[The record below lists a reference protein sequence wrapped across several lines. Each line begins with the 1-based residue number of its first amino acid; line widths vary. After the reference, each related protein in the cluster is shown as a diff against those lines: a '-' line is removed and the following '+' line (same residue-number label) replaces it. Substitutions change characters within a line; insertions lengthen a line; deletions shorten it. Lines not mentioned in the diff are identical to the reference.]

1 MSVLYSKIYVINSIM
16 NIINSKGKY
25 YSILNLILAISILIS
40 ILFLIR
46 SLISIY
52 YQKSISVGKTG
63 LSKIDFNDSK
73 KRYQLQDYA
82 QIFKNNPFGFNAGEL
97 RPLIGQQSSIKKI
110 VDLKLVGTVVGPDS
124 LSYAIFVTDKGQEF
138 YKVGQVIP
146 DYGKVYKVMF
156 DKVLIKQDERLI
168 KVQFEDLKVKEV
180 AKSSNIGE
188 QFAQKVGKGMYVVD
202 QEKLKQAIDNPDR
215 IMTDARLR
223 PNNVNGRQEG
233 FILSEVKTDGIY
245 SNLGLQN
252 GDVLLRINDYDISNP
267 ERALQAFTS
276 LKGMDRVRVDLI
288 RNGNRMTMTYQIR

>member
-1 MSVLYSKIYVINSIM
+1 MLYSKIYVINSIM

-97 RPLIGQQSSIKKI
+97 RPLSGQQSSIKKI

>member
-1 MSVLYSKIYVINSIM
+1 VLYSKIYVINSIM

-97 RPLIGQQSSIKKI
+97 RPLSGQQSSIKKI

>member
-16 NIINSKGKY
+16 DIINSKGKY
-25 YSILNLILAISILIS
+25 YSILNLILATSILIS

-97 RPLIGQQSSIKKI
+97 RPLSGQQSSIKKI
-110 VDLKLVGTVVGPDS
+110 VDLKLVGTVVGPDN

-156 DKVLIKQDERLI
+156 DKVLIKQDERLL

-180 AKSSNIGE
+180 AKGSNTGE